1 LKIGESL
8 LQIAKRCGKT
18 LPKYESLLMDCF
30 LQSCSKDPSPFVRA
44 SSLSNL
50 AELCKQLHFALQPY
64 LREILTCV
72 TSILQSDSN
81 EEVRRGAVFLIS
93 LLFRGL
99 GLEIFEL
106 IPEDLRN
113 LFHILKR
120 LQESDA
126 DEITKTHATIA
137 LSELNSIVKAFLSP
151 SAENRQRSFLEKQL
165 YIINNDL

>member
-1 LKIGESL
+1 M
-8 LQIAKRCGKT
+8 RR
-18 LPKYESLLMDCF
+18 F
-30 LQSCSKDPSPFVRA
+30 
-44 SSLSNL
+44 
-50 AELCKQLHFALQPY
+50 
-64 LREILTCV
+64 
-72 TSILQSDSN
+72 
-81 EEVRRGAVFLIS
+81 EEVRNHLSFWTVLHSLIFKDLGAVFLIS